1 MSFENIIIAN
11 IGWSPT
17 YEGERISST
26 MGYVAEHGTGAE
38 AYNFSPSRD
47 GLFYGYIRNGERLAE
62 RSDRLWTIVFI
73 SKPREADLLRVV
85 GWYEDAAVGGYR
97 TRPEYGYDSAFPE
110 IRLGERFIYSAVAA
124 KAFVANTEDRE
135 RLILPR
141 GHRIKTAGL
150 YFAAGEDNPLD
161 STDQRAS
168 RATMAD
174 WVRRILPS
182 LRDTSRL
189 DRPST
194 VKPVALPGIEIDDGG
209 SPSGYSSVAESD
221 EHRALRLWAQA
232 NRRPFTGEN
241 GAAGETEWPLPSGDR
256 VDAVHDTPDG
266 LWLIEAKSRRSGDL
280 DLERG
285 IYQCIKYRAVTKA
298 VHENNGDAR
307 PIHAVLLTERDLPSR
322 LAELAAHNDIRHVK
336 HMCQTED
343 AA

>member
-1 MSFENIIIAN
+1 MSFENIIVAN
-11 IGWSPT
+11 IGWSPK
-17 YEGERISST
+17 YDGERISSA

-38 AYNFSPSRD
+38 AYNFSPSGD

-62 RSDRLWTIVFI
+62 RSHRLWTIVFI

-85 GWYEDAAVGGYR
+85 GWYEDAVVGGYR
-97 TRPEYGYDSAFPE
+97 TRPEYGYDPAFPE
-110 IRLGERFIYSAVAA
+110 VRPGERFIFSAVTA
-124 KAFVANTEDRE
+124 KGFVANTEDRE
-135 RLILPR
+135 HLILPR

-161 STDQRAS
+161 SADQRAS

-174 WVRRILPS
+174 WIRRILPP
-182 LRDTSRL
+182 LRDASRL
-189 DRPST
+189 DRPPI
-194 VKPVALPGIEIDDGG
+194 VEPVTLPGIEIDDGG
-209 SPSGYSSVAESD
+209 APSGYSPVAESD

-232 NRRPFTGEN
+232 NCLPFTGQN

-256 VDAVHDTPDG
+256 VDAVHNTADG

-285 IYQCIKYRAVTKA
+285 IYQCIKYRAVAKA
-298 VHENNGDAR
+298 VHQNDGQTR
-307 PIHAVLLTERDLPSR
+307 PVHAVLLTERDLPAR
-322 LAELAAHNDIRHVK
+322 IAELAARHDIRHVK

-343 AA
+343 PA

>member
-1 MSFENIIIAN
+1 MSLENIIVAN

-17 YEGERISST
+17 YEGEQISSA

-47 GLFYGYIRNGERLAE
+47 GLFYGYIRSGERLAE

-73 SKPREADLLRVV
+73 SKPREAELLRVV
-85 GWYEDAAVGGYR
+85 GWYEDAVIGGYR
-97 TRPEYGYDSAFPE
+97 TRPEYGYDPTFPE
-110 IRLGERFIYSAVAA
+110 VRPGERFIFSAVAA
-124 KAFVANTEDRE
+124 KAFVANAEDRDA
-135 RLILPR
+135 LILPR

-161 STDQRAS
+161 SADQRAS

-174 WVRRILPS
+174 WVRRILPP

-189 DRPST
+189 DRPLM
-194 VKPVALPGIEIDDGG
+194 VEPVTFPGIEIDDGG
-209 SPSGYSSVAESD
+209 SPTGYSSVAESD

-232 NRRPFTGEN
+232 NSLPFIGQE
-241 GAAGETEWPLPSGDR
+241 GAGGETEWPLPSGDR
-256 VDAVHDTPDG
+256 VDAVHDTADG

-285 IYQCIKYRAVTKA
+285 IYQCIKYRAVAKA
-298 VHENNGDAR
+298 LHENKGQTR

-322 LAELAAHNDIRHVK
+322 LVELAARHDIRHVK
-336 HMCQTED
+336 HLCQTEEI
-343 AA
+343 A